1 MTMKLLMRSPE
12 WVACMDRLRPAH
24 DGSVAC
30 PISGTAVDLET
41 CATCHRLEDA
51 DQDRSPSWSC
61 DAVDASTTPI
71 PIGSSVA
78 PH

>member
-1 MTMKLLMRSPE
+1 MTMKLTMRSPE
-12 WVACMDRLRPAH
+12 WVACLDRVRPAR

-51 DQDRSPSWSC
+51 DQDRSAPWSC
-61 DAVDASTTPI
+61 NADDAALTPI
-71 PIGSSVA
+71 AIGGSFT
-78 PH
+78 P